1 MNSTV
6 VRNPV
11 FGYWRVLLA
20 VAILPVAAASSRATE
35 TGVSA
40 ALRLISPRD
49 YQVFQRAGRDGG
61 QIAVDGALPTGLAGT
76 ETLEA
81 RVVGEGLSGDWRKLA
96 TLVPGQTDFRA
107 KLDAPS
113 GGWRRLEARVTR
125 DGQVVAE
132 AAVAHVGV
140 GEVFVVAGQSNS
152 ANHGEEKQKTETGL
166 VAAFSGS
173 EWRLANDPQPGA
185 SGGGGSFMAPF
196 GDAMVRRFNVP
207 VGILA
212 AGAGGT
218 SAREWLPAGSV
229 FTNPPTV
236 TGNVRQLPNGEW
248 ESKGILFENLASRLN
263 QLGPRGFRA
272 MLWHQ
277 GESDAHQADP
287 TRTLAGALYTRYLEQ
302 LLHDARRESG
312 WEFPCF
318 VAKATYHTP
327 DDTGSDEIRAAQEAV
342 WKSGAALEGPDT
354 DALNSDFRENG
365 GKGVHFNG
373 KGLREHAAL
382 WVAKVGP
389 WLDQELAAVPASDRK
404 HAPPKLDIPRE
415 NFGVEGRPAFVILP
429 PEPKRASPQPWIL
442 YAPTL
447 PGYPDEAE
455 RWMHQRFLAAG
466 VAVAGVDIGEA
477 YGSPKGRALF
487 DALYRELT
495 GRRGFAAKPC
505 LFGRSRG
512 GLWTSSWAIAN
523 PSRVAGL
530 IGVYPVFDFRTYP
543 GITNAAPAYG
553 LSPAELAARSAEFN
567 PIEQIGVLAKAAIP
581 VALLHGDTDQV
592 VPLKQNS
599 QEFVLLYREAGA
611 ESLARL
617 IVIEGQG
624 HNFYEGF
631 FHSQELVDFAIARA
645 RAGAGPGG

>member
-1 MNSTV
+1 MISL
-6 VRNPV
+6 RGKLPALC
-11 FGYWRVLLA
+11 FGTLSLALLA
-20 VAILPVAAASSRATE
+20 LRVAMTAVRAADLPGAP
-35 TGVSA
+35 
-40 ALRLISPRD
+40 ALNLISPRE
-49 YQVFQRAGRDGG
+49 YQVFQRTSRAGG
-61 QIAVDGALPTGLAGT
+61 QFAIDGSLPTGITGT
-76 ETLEA
+76 ELLEA
-81 RVVGEGLSGDWRKLA
+81 RVVGEGAPGEWRTLA
-96 TLVPGQTDFRA
+96 TLVAGQTDFRA

-125 DGQVVAE
+125 EGQVVAS
-132 AAVAHVGV
+132 AGVGHVGM

-152 ANHGEEKQKTETGL
+152 ANHGEEKQATKTGL
-166 VAAFSGS
+166 VAAFSGG
-173 EWRLANDPQPGA
+173 EWRLADDPQPGA
-185 SGGGGSFMAPF
+185 SGGGGSFMPPF
-196 GDAMVRRFNVP
+196 GDAMARRYDVP
-207 VGILA
+207 IGIVAL
-212 AGAGGT
+212 GAGGT
-218 SAREWLPAGSV
+218 SVREWLSAGSR

-236 TGNVRQLPNGEW
+236 TGNVRQLPDGEW
-248 ESKGILFENLASRLN
+248 EAKGELFDNLSRRLN
-263 QLGPRGFRA
+263 QLGSRGFRA

-277 GESDAHQADP
+277 GESDAHQSDP
-287 TRTLAGALYTRYLEQ
+287 ARTLAGGLYTSYLEQ
-302 LLHDARRESG
+302 LLRDARRESG

-318 VAKATYHTP
+318 VAKTTYHTP

-354 DALNSDFRENG
+354 DALTGDLRENG

-389 WLDQELAAVPASDRK
+389 WLDEQLSAGPPGDRTG
-404 HAPPKLDIPRE
+404 APPKLALPSE
-415 NFGVEGRPAFVILP
+415 TFTVEGRPAFVLLP
-429 PEPKRASPQPWIL
+429 PAAGRTNPQPWIF

-455 RWMHQRFLAAG
+455 RWMHEQFLAAG
-466 VAVAGVDIGEA
+466 VAVAGIDIGEA

-495 GRRGFAAKPC
+495 ERRGFAPKPC

-553 LSPAELAARSAEFN
+553 LAPSELAARAAELD
-567 PIEQIGVLAKAAIP
+567 PIERIGVLAKAGIP
-581 VALLHGDTDQV
+581 VTLLHGNTDQV
-592 VPLKQNS
+592 VPIKQNS
-599 QEFVLLYREAGA
+599 EEFVRRYREAGVG
-611 ESLARL
+611 SLARL

-631 FHSQELVDFAIARA
+631 FHSQELVDFAIVRA
-645 RAGAGPGG
+645 RAGAGR